1 MARNPWEV
9 CLSYYRN
16 IKEAPEVFGF
26 QNANFDDF
34 VNCFVNGITPF
45 GDYFDHIISWFSQRD
60 RNNIL
65 FLTYEQLKSNHREY
79 VIKIAEF
86 MGKEFSEKLIKN
98 NEMLNKIINY
108 TDFEYMKTIPFL
120 KPVNIETI
128 NKKGLDA
135 GKNFDEL
142 KTNDYKLQKFFN
154 VGKVGYAFHM
164 YNEKQINQMNT
175 TVEKRFKNIPELLE
189 IWRKSGVKI

>member
-1 MARNPWEV
+1 
-9 CLSYYRN
+9 
-16 IKEAPEVFGF
+16 VFGF
-26 QNANFDDF
+26 ENSNFDDF
-34 VNCFVNGITPF
+34 LNCFINGITPF
-45 GDYFDHIISWFSQRD
+45 GDYFDHIMSWFSQRS

-65 FLTYEQLKSNHREY
+65 FLTYEQLKNNHREH
-79 VIKIAEF
+79 VIKIAQF
-86 MGKEFSEKLIKN
+86 MGKEYSEKLIKN

-120 KPVNIETI
+120 KPTNTEIA

-142 KTNDYKLQKFFN
+142 KTNDYKLQKFFY
-154 VGKVGYAFHM
+154 VGKVGYAFDM

-175 TVEKRFKNIPELLE
+175 AIEKRFKNIPELLQ
-189 IWRKSGVKI
+189 IWRNSGVKI